1 MSEQAVRDRE
11 IYERHLRNHSRVFKK
26 EFVRLELPSLEDQTS
41 FPVHEEDRGYVEGES
56 FEKDYNVFL
65 KKITATLKDTCDR
78 GMPLAEDILSNGNE
92 LGDTEQFL
100 FHSLLK
106 NHVCSSSITITKI
119 RRIEPPNESFQ
130 PDHRDDYFR
139 SWLCMKDILYHQIK
153 EYVPELNIQSHSEV
167 NPDFFTPKM
176 EYAELAYNEGDDL
189 EYKKGMGYRLVT
201 NIVIVGSVG
210 AYASSRSFQSI
221 MDWFDKNDVIN
232 KYKEEVEVDKVTAVQ
247 LAEVFFDES
256 KKDQSQQDNTPPSDE
271 SNVRCVTYL
280 TAEEFEEE
288 EEEDDA
294 LELEEKIA
302 QERRIPDYCE
312 AFESRFKY
320 DLKKYVEYLHFLPVH

>member
-1 MSEQAVRDRE
+1 
-11 IYERHLRNHSRVFKK
+11 
-26 EFVRLELPSLEDQTS
+26 
-41 FPVHEEDRGYVEGES
+41 
-56 FEKDYNVFL
+56 
-65 KKITATLKDTCDR
+65 
-78 GMPLAEDILSNGNE
+78 
-92 LGDTEQFL
+92 
-100 FHSLLK
+100 
-106 NHVCSSSITITKI
+106 
-119 RRIEPPNESFQ
+119 
-130 PDHRDDYFR
+130 
-139 SWLCMKDILYHQIK
+139 MKDILYHQIK

-210 AYASSRSFQSI
+210 AYASSRAVQSI
-221 MDWFDKNDVIN
+221 MNWFEWNDVIN
-232 KYKEEVEVDKVTAVQ
+232 KYKEEVEIDKVTAEQ
-247 LAEVFFDES
+247 TAEVYFDES

-271 SNVRCVTYL
+271 SNVRYL
-280 TAEEFEEE
+280 SAEQFEEE

-302 QERRIPDYCE
+302 QEREIPDYCE